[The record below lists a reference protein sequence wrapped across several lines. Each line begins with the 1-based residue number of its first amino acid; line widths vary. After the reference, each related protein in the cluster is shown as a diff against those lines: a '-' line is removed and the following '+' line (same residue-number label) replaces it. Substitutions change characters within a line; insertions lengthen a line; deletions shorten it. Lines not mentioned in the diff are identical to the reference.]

1 MEWLLTNSKSMQNQL
16 SDYEVDER
24 AASAQALLSDPVVG
38 EALEGLRE
46 AYLNTLLDSEVGTP
60 EAASAHAGMKVLED
74 FKAALL
80 AMVTEKKMRIKYG
93 SKPSE

>member
-1 MEWLLTNSKSMQNQL
+1 MPNSL
-16 SDYEVDER
+16 SDYEVGER
-24 AASAQALLSDPVVG
+24 AASAEALLSDPVVG
-38 EALEGLRE
+38 EAMENLRE

-80 AMVTEKKMRIKYG
+80 AMVTEKKMRAKYG